1 MHRCGALDDWFGRVS
16 EPVPSMGK
24 NGDLGGLG
32 MFGAGSECLKCG
44 LANGAQQI
52 SKDIYIYIYIYIY
65 ICMYIYIYIYIYMYI
80 YTHIICFLAFSFN
93 LLFY

>member
-52 SKDIYIYIYIYIY
+52 SKDIYIYI
-65 ICMYIYIYIYIYMYI
+65 CMYIYIYMYI